1 MMISRV
7 TQLVLTSYG
16 IVNTPVRT
24 GLVNDMH
31 EIYLNEADGMFLIYL
46 SLLVILPSFM
56 KFFTGIIFYQ
66 QDKLGIAILI

>member
-1 MMISRV
+1 
-7 TQLVLTSYG
+7 
-16 IVNTPVRT
+16 
-24 GLVNDMH
+24 MH